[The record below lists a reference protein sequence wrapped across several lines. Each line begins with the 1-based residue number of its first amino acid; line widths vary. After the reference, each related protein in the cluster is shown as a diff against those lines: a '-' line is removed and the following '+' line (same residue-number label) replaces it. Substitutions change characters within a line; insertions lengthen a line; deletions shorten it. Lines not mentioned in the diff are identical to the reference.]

1 MSLKDAQIIGI
12 HGPLNSGKDTIA
24 SLIQQLYPEHYRRY
38 AFAKPIK
45 DAVKVMFGFTDVQ
58 VEDRILKEAPDQFW
72 GFSPRKAMQLLG
84 TEFGR
89 ELLRNDIWV
98 KRAELEIASNI
109 SNNYKTIITD
119 VRFENEAEWIRNQPN
134 SVILIIDSPGLD
146 TSTSNY
152 KHASE
157 GGISRQA
164 GDHIITNDKSLGIS
178 PLILSLQKLFNK

>member
-24 SLIQQLYPEHYRRY
+24 SIIQQLYPERYRRY

-45 DAVKVMFGFTDVQ
+45 DAVKVMFGFTDIQ
-58 VEDRILKEAPDQFW
+58 VEDRALKEAPDQFW

-89 ELLRNDIWV
+89 ELLRDDVWV
-98 KRAELEIASNI
+98 KRAELEIASNKD
-109 SNNYKTIITD
+109 NNYKTIITD

-134 SVILIIDSPGLD
+134 SVILFIESPGLD

-157 GGISRQA
+157 GGISVKA
-164 GDHIITNDKSLGIS
+164 GDYIITNDKRLGFNTLFS
-178 PLILSLQKLFNK
+178 NTQKLFE